1 MGCIIGDLKYIVK
14 VADNIAKD
22 EMKKQNIP
30 VLSQHA
36 IIFHMINEQH
46 ILFSDLQTELQ
57 TSKSTLS
64 DAIHKYEELGLIEK
78 FECEKDKRNLYV
90 GLTDEGKAIWKQ
102 IAEIDE
108 LIKDVLFKDFE
119 LSERTQTEINVH
131 RIMENLK

>member
-1 MGCIIGDLKYIVK
+1 MGCIIGDLKFIVK

-22 EMKKQNIP
+22 ELKKQNIP

-36 IIFHMINEQH
+36 IIFHLINDQH
-46 ILFSDLQTELQ
+46 ILFSRLQAELQ

-78 FECEKDKRNLYV
+78 IGCDQDKRNLYV
-90 GLTDEGKAIWKQ
+90 GLTDEGKIVWKK
-102 IAEIDE
+102 IADIDE
-108 LIKDVLFKDFE
+108 IIKDVLFKDFE
-119 LSERTQTEINVH
+119 SNDRAQTEHNVH